1 MSGLVNYRLERGE
14 QRRAEERNSS
24 FCRGDTLLLPPEHV
38 CLFRL
43 VVCGVRAGYATL
55 CWPVRKAH
63 IFPLRCYFILK
74 TISFYQDRLGT
85 NKHREGTQKE
95 MMRFP
100 LSAQCRDAILDIA
113 WPLYLRAIGEAGPPA
128 GKDQGPYAAVT
139 AAPADAPPPG
149 AEGAVGGGGG
159 IAPASTPREPSMLL
173 KRIISLLIIFS
184 ASTVA
189 WFDPPFGAVRLP
201 YLTPTRAP

>member
-1 MSGLVNYRLERGE
+1 
-14 QRRAEERNSS
+14 
-24 FCRGDTLLLPPEHV
+24 
-38 CLFRL
+38 
-43 VVCGVRAGYATL
+43 
-55 CWPVRKAH
+55 VRKAH

-74 TISFYQDRLGT
+74 NDIILPRQARDKQAQGRHSKRDDAFSVVR
-85 NKHREGTQKE
+85 
-95 MMRFP
+95 
-100 LSAQCRDAILDIA
+100 AQCRDAILDIA

>member
-1 MSGLVNYRLERGE
+1 
-14 QRRAEERNSS
+14 
-24 FCRGDTLLLPPEHV
+24 
-38 CLFRL
+38 
-43 VVCGVRAGYATL
+43 
-55 CWPVRKAH
+55 
-63 IFPLRCYFILK
+63 
-74 TISFYQDRLGT
+74 
-85 NKHREGTQKE
+85 

-149 AEGAVGGGGG
+149 AEGAAAAAVGGGGG
-159 IAPASTPREPSMLL
+159 IAPAAPREPSMLL